1 MILKVLKYDQK
12 VFSNGNTIFDDP
24 KEFDD
29 PLVFDDQ
36 KGFEVWTLII
46 QKSTVIPSSS
56 MVLFHFSKQYNI
68 AFQQGKS
75 ISPILA
81 ITIYH
86 CWQIQT
92 KIQNCCYD
100 WEGKEGQT
108 PTFLFWHFYI
118 FIFIFSLKLN
128 EFDFRI
134 KHANKNIDSR

>member
-1 MILKVLKYDQK
+1 MD
-12 VFSNGNTIFDDP
+12 FDDP
-24 KEFDD
+24 KEFND
-29 PLVFDDQ
+29 PQVFDDQ

-46 QKSTVIPSSS
+46 QKSTVIPPSS

-100 WEGKEGQT
+100 WEGERDRLPLSCFGIF
-108 PTFLFWHFYI
+108 TFS
-118 FIFIFSLKLN
+118 FS
-128 EFDFRI
+128 FF
-134 KHANKNIDSR
+134 H